1 MTLEINRIHDN
12 FCATGQMT
20 SQSLVEAVE
29 LGFKTI
35 FNYRPDGEGGP
46 DQPISNELQETAEK
60 LGLSYF
66 YIPVVPGS
74 LKPEQLQEF
83 IRLYSV
89 AEKPVL
95 GFCRG
100 GSRAARMIELASE
113 QPSFII

>member
-1 MTLEINRIHDN
+1 MTLEINRIHEN

-20 SQSLVEAVE
+20 SQSLVEAAE

-35 FNYRPDGEGGP
+35 FNYRPDGEGGA
-46 DQPISNELQETAEK
+46 DQPMSAELKETAEK
-60 LGLSYF
+60 LGLRYF

-74 LKPEQLQEF
+74 LQPEQLQEF
-83 IRLYSV
+83 IRLYSD

-100 GSRAARMIELASE
+100 GSRAARMIELANE